1 MTEEAL
7 IFTLVIVLMF
17 FGLILFFLA
26 RVRVGHRP
34 DFRRIQAYDAL
45 RGLGSRAVEAGR
57 PLHLSLGTGSMAN
70 ESTADSMA
78 GLSILN
84 YLADQAAAT
93 GSHPMVSMADPT
105 VMLFAQ
111 NAVKAAQDGDIPGTE
126 EAYRNIRWIAPQS
139 AAYAA
144 GVMSLLSID
153 DVESNIMV
161 GKFGDEYLLMGET
174 AARREIAHV
183 GGTSDPN
190 TLPLVYVSAQEA
202 LLGEEI
208 YAGGAYLQK
217 LPAHIG
223 SLLAQDTMRWIVA
236 LTILGGV
243 ILATL
248 GRS

>member
-1 MTEEAL
+1 
-7 IFTLVIVLMF
+7 
-17 FGLILFFLA
+17 
-26 RVRVGHRP
+26 
-34 DFRRIQAYDAL
+34 
-45 RGLGSRAVEAGR
+45 
-57 PLHLSLGTGSMAN
+57 
-70 ESTADSMA
+70 
-78 GLSILN
+78 
-84 YLADQAAAT
+84 
-93 GSHPMVSMADPT
+93 
-105 VMLFAQ
+105 
-111 NAVKAAQDGDIPGTE
+111 
-126 EAYRNIRWIAPQS
+126 
-139 AAYAA
+139 
-144 GVMSLLSID
+144 
-153 DVESNIMV
+153 MV

>member
-7 IFTLVIVLMF
+7 IFTLVILLIF
-17 FGLILFFLA
+17 FGLILFFMA
-26 RVRVGHRP
+26 RVKIGHRP
-34 DFRRIQAYDAL
+34 DFRQIKGFEAL
-45 RGLGSRAVEAGR
+45 KGFSGRAVEAGR

-70 ESTADSMA
+70 ETTADSLA
-78 GLSILN
+78 GLSVLN
-84 YLADQAAAT
+84 YLADQASVT
-93 GSHPMVSMADPT
+93 GANPTVSMADPT

-111 NAVKAAQDGDIPGTE
+111 SAVKAAHRGDTAGAE
-126 EAYRNIRWIAPQS
+126 EGYRNIRWIAPQP

-153 DVESNIMV
+153 DVDSNVMV
-161 GKFGDEYLLMGET
+161 GRFGDEYLLMGET
-174 AARREIAHV
+174 AARRDVSHI

-208 YAGGAYLQK
+208 YAAGAYLQK

-243 ILATL
+243 VIASL
-248 GRS
+248 GR